1 MRRWGLVAA
10 ILLVILTNAVLFA
23 RLAYNRAGEPEATIV
38 VTGREIY
45 FKADQSEQKEKSGR
59 TISIK
64 LDWNRTDEHPW
75 LDQAKLEALGFD
87 LPLPSYVGE
96 GYYWNPGP
104 RKAYV
109 VLEYDGE
116 AYKAWR
122 RKMEERI
129 AKMEEEEKEGKSE
142 RVTNFKAMLE
152 IKRFM
157 VSAISDQSRLFPVNA
172 GTDPVALRR
181 QYPDRHRF
189 IIAAA
194 EVSVY
199 FSPGHWNANENG
211 KKYLPPSFKG
221 YFSDLLVSP
230 IYLSDQQRDQLE
242 KIIPRLK
249 PAPGEEVR
257 FPPRWQMGGFL
268 PKTYNEKEIDPR
280 KRALVRFTICYG
292 RNYEPWVADIRLEG
306 EAK

>member
-1 MRRWGLVAA
+1 
-10 ILLVILTNAVLFA
+10 
-23 RLAYNRAGEPEATIV
+23 
-38 VTGREIY
+38 
-45 FKADQSEQKEKSGR
+45 
-59 TISIK
+59 
-64 LDWNRTDEHPW
+64 
-75 LDQAKLEALGFD
+75 
-87 LPLPSYVGE
+87 
-96 GYYWNPGP
+96 
-104 RKAYV
+104 
-109 VLEYDGE
+109 
-116 AYKAWR
+116 
-122 RKMEERI
+122 
-129 AKMEEEEKEGKSE
+129 
-142 RVTNFKAMLE
+142 LE

-157 VSAISDQSRLFPVNA
+157 VSAISDQSRHFPVDA
-172 GTDPVALRR
+172 GNDPVALRR

-194 EVSVY
+194 VVRLHY
-199 FSPGHWNANENG
+199 FPGYWNDYR
-211 KKYLPPSFKG
+211 KKYIPPSLTG
-221 YFSDLLVSP
+221 YFTDLLVSP